1 MVFSYPLSVYFLKFI
16 AGEILWENAARWDV
30 QYNYYVIN
38 KKSQA
43 QMANIG
49 RLRYHPTIHTH
60 KHTHTHTNACTNT
73 HARAHTHTHTH
84 ACRHTHTHAHT
95 CTHTH
100 KHTGE

>member
-49 RLRYHPTIHTH
+49 RLRYPLPSYHIHTQT
-60 KHTHTHTNACTNT
+60 HTHTHTQT
-73 HARAHTHTHTH
+73 HAQPIQSICQ
-84 ACRHTHTHAHT
+84 CRVLLAALPHFPKAMRVST
-95 CTHTH
+95 
-100 KHTGE
+100 